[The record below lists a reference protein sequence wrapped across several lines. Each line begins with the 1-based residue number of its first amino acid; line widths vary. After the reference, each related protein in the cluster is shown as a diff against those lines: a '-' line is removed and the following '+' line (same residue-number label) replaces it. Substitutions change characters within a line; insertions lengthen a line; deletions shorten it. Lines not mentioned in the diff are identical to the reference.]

1 MWDEWKA
8 DRAAKRIRPGDG
20 RPLKRFRWWQLFGRS
35 VFHLPA
41 DTGRPAV
48 YSIDV
53 THAGDKD
60 TGEVMAKLYRDG
72 THVAT
77 SKVPARFPVEGGTI
91 EVAAS
96 TVGLKRAHFVT
107 PDGAERQLV
116 PDSASAEGRRARL
129 TREHPAA
136 SRALGAVSIF
146 FLVIGVALLALQLL
160 ESLSA
165 VPPVA
170 ESIGVFVS
178 PVHLP
183 VWLNIALG
191 IAAALGS
198 TERALRLRYHWLL
211 DGAGN

>member
-1 MWDEWKA
+1 
-8 DRAAKRIRPGDG
+8 
-20 RPLKRFRWWQLFGRS
+20 
-35 VFHLPA
+35 
-41 DTGRPAV
+41 
-48 YSIDV
+48 
-53 THAGDKD
+53 
-60 TGEVMAKLYRDG
+60 
-72 THVAT
+72 
-77 SKVPARFPVEGGTI
+77 
-91 EVAAS
+91 
-96 TVGLKRAHFVT
+96 VGLKRAHFVT

-170 ESIGVFVS
+170 ESIGAFVS

-198 TERALRLRYHWLL
+198 MERALRLRYHWLL